1 MQSAIALASPPSD
14 LSRDRLRDVPVG
26 RPRIA
31 VAAAAAAAAPAAP
44 RPLRDLALALSSD
57 AALVA
62 DTAPGLIAP
71 DFGLQERPPLSLSVA
86 EPHVVARDPQQRMLE
101 VMRTIRDILQPA
113 AKVVRAGD
121 MIFRASQPFNTV
133 YLINAGAFKLV
144 SRSLDGREQIVSLKF
159 RGDWLGFSGIAHGRH
174 PCDAVAMDTGN
185 ISIIPYD
192 TLLQACARHP
202 EMMAVVHE
210 GMSAEITHERQSLMS
225 VCTLAS
231 LARVA
236 EFLCAWARSMH
247 QRGLRADELTL
258 RMTRADLGNFLGMTL
273 ETVSR
278 CLSKLNREGL
288 ILFGERGRRQI
299 SIPNRE
305 RLEQFVIGGS
315 MARGKLAT
323 AA

>member
-1 MQSAIALASPPSD
+1 MQSAIELDRPSE
-14 LSRDRLRDVPVG
+14 LSRERRREAPAP

-31 VAAAAAAAAPAAP
+31 PPANRSNHEPALATCAIPAGLIVPDLRPLTRVPLPAA
-44 RPLRDLALALSSD
+44 SS
-57 AALVA
+57 L
-62 DTAPGLIAP
+62 
-71 DFGLQERPPLSLSVA
+71 PPLS
-86 EPHVVARDPQQRMLE
+86 ARDPQQRMLE
-101 VMRTIRDILQPA
+101 VMRIIRDVVQPA

-121 MIFRASQPFNTV
+121 MIFRAAQPFSTV

-185 ISIIPYD
+185 ISLIPYD
-192 TLLQACARHP
+192 TLTAACARHP
-202 EMMAVVHE
+202 EMMAIVHE
-210 GMSAEITHERQSLMS
+210 AMSTEITHERQSLMS

-258 RMTRADLGNFLGMTL
+258 RMTRADLGNYLGMTL

-278 CLSKLNREGL
+278 CLSKLNREKL
-288 ILFGERGRRQI
+288 IRFGERGRRQI
-299 SIPNRE
+299 SIPSLQS
-305 RLEQFVIGGS
+305 LEQFVIGGS
-315 MARGKLAT
+315 VVRGQAPMQ
-323 AA
+323 

>member
-1 MQSAIALASPPSD
+1 MHSAIATPSSE
-14 LSRDRLRDVPVG
+14 LSRDRLRDAPAG
-26 RPRIA
+26 RPRIPL
-31 VAAAAAAAAPAAP
+31 VPAAS
-44 RPLRDLALALSSD
+44 RLAALALPPAATAVSELRPLTRPFTVATSD
-57 AALVA
+57 
-62 DTAPGLIAP
+62 T
-71 DFGLQERPPLSLSVA
+71 RPSP
-86 EPHVVARDPQQRMLE
+86 RDPHQRMLE
-101 VMRTIRDILQPA
+101 AMRIIRDLVQPS

-121 MIFRASQPFNTV
+121 MIFRAAQPFNTV

-159 RGDWLGFSGIAHGRH
+159 RGDWLGFSGIAQGRH

-192 TLLQACARHP
+192 TLTEACARHP
-202 EMMAVVHE
+202 EMMAIVHE
-210 GMSAEITHERQSLMS
+210 GMSTEITHERQSLMS

-258 RMTRADLGNFLGMTL
+258 RMTRADLGNYLGMTL

-278 CLSKLNREGL
+278 CLSRLSREGL
-288 ILFGERGRRQI
+288 IRFGERGRRQI
-299 SIPNRE
+299 SIPNLE
-305 RLEQFVIGGS
+305 RLEQFVIGGLPD
-315 MARGKLAT
+315 AGP
-323 AA
+323 AAVQ

>member
-1 MQSAIALASPPSD
+1 MHSAIATPSSD
-14 LSRDRLRDVPVG
+14 LSRDRLRDAPAG
-26 RPRIA
+26 RPRIPL
-31 VAAAAAAAAPAAP
+31 VPAAS
-44 RPLRDLALALSSD
+44 RLAALALPPAATAVSELRPLTRPFAVTTSD
-57 AALVA
+57 
-62 DTAPGLIAP
+62 T
-71 DFGLQERPPLSLSVA
+71 RPSP
-86 EPHVVARDPQQRMLE
+86 RDPHQRMLE
-101 VMRTIRDILQPA
+101 AMRIIRDLVQPS

-121 MIFRASQPFNTV
+121 MIFRAAQPFNTV

-159 RGDWLGFSGIAHGRH
+159 RGDWLGFSGIAQGRH

-192 TLLQACARHP
+192 TLTEACARHP
-202 EMMAVVHE
+202 EMMAIVHE
-210 GMSAEITHERQSLMS
+210 GMSTEITHERQSLMS

-258 RMTRADLGNFLGMTL
+258 RMTRADLGNYLGMTL

-278 CLSKLNREGL
+278 CLSRLSREGL
-288 ILFGERGRRQI
+288 IRFGERGRRQI
-299 SIPNRE
+299 SIPNLE
-305 RLEQFVIGGS
+305 RLEQFVIGGLPD
-315 MARGKLAT
+315 AGP
-323 AA
+323 AAVQ

>member
-1 MQSAIALASPPSD
+1 MHSAIALASPPSD
-14 LSRDRLRDVPVG
+14 LPRDRLRDAPAG
-26 RPRIA
+26 RPRLA
-31 VAAAAAAAAPAAP
+31 SAAPAASRPP
-44 RPLRDLALALSSD
+44 RLPRDVAIALSTED
-57 AALVA
+57 VIVA
-62 DTAPGLIAP
+62 GAAPGLIAP
-71 DFGLQERPPLSLSVA
+71 ELHALERPPLSVA
-86 EPHVVARDPQQRMLE
+86 EPRVYARDPQQRMLE
-101 VMRTIRDILQPA
+101 VMRTIRDIIQPA

-144 SRSLDGREQIVSLKF
+144 SRGLDGREQIVSLKF

>member
-1 MQSAIALASPPSD
+1 
-14 LSRDRLRDVPVG
+14 
-26 RPRIA
+26 
-31 VAAAAAAAAPAAP
+31 
-44 RPLRDLALALSSD
+44 
-57 AALVA
+57 
-62 DTAPGLIAP
+62 
-71 DFGLQERPPLSLSVA
+71 
-86 EPHVVARDPQQRMLE
+86 MLE
-101 VMRTIRDILQPA
+101 VMRVIREVVQPA

-121 MIFRASQPFNTV
+121 VIFRAAAPFTTV

-159 RGDWLGFSGIAHGRH
+159 RGDWLGFSGIASGRH
-174 PCDAVAMDTGN
+174 PCDAIAMDTGN

-192 TLLQACARHP
+192 KLTEACARHP
-202 EMMAVVHE
+202 EMMAVIHE
-210 GMSAEITHERQSLMS
+210 AMSAEITHERQSLMS

-236 EFLCAWARSMH
+236 EFLCSWARSMN

-258 RMTRADLGNFLGMTL
+258 RMTRADLGNYLGMTL

-288 ILFGERGRRQI
+288 IRFGERGRRQI
-299 SIPNRE
+299 SIPDLS

-315 MARGKLAT
+315 MMHGQ
-323 AA
+323 AAVQ

>member
-1 MQSAIALASPPSD
+1 MHNALAVAVPPSD
-14 LSRDRLRDVPVG
+14 ASRDRLRDAPAS

-31 VAAAAAAAAPAAP
+31 SSANQS
-44 RPLRDLALALSSD
+44 PLDPSSD
-57 AALVA
+57 ALTGATSSPDARPLARLAMPVA
-62 DTAPGLIAP
+62 INDPRYP
-71 DFGLQERPPLSLSVA
+71 S
-86 EPHVVARDPQQRMLE
+86 RDPQQRMLE
-101 VMRTIRDILQPA
+101 VMRVIRDVVQPT

-121 MIFRASQPFNTV
+121 LIFRSAQPFSTV
-133 YLINAGAFKLV
+133 FLINAGAFKLV

-159 RGDWLGFSGIAHGRH
+159 RGDWLGFSGIAQGRH

-185 ISIIPYD
+185 ISIIPYE
-192 TLLQACARHP
+192 TLTAACARHP

-210 GMSAEITHERQSLMS
+210 AMSAEITHERQSLMS

-258 RMTRADLGNFLGMTL
+258 RMTRADLGNYLGMTL

-278 CLSKLNREGL
+278 CLSRLNRDGL
-288 ILFGERGRRQI
+288 IRFGERGRRQI
-299 SIPNRE
+299 SIPSLVA
-305 RLEQFVIGGS
+305 LEQFVISGS
-315 MARGKLAT
+315 AGRT
-323 AA
+323 DAAAA

>member
-1 MQSAIALASPPSD
+1 MHSAIATPSSE
-14 LSRDRLRDVPVG
+14 LSRDRLRDAPAG
-26 RPRIA
+26 RPRI
-31 VAAAAAAAAPAAP
+31 
-44 RPLRDLALALSSD
+44 PLVPSASRLAALALPPAATAVSELRPLTRPFAVATSD
-57 AALVA
+57 
-62 DTAPGLIAP
+62 T
-71 DFGLQERPPLSLSVA
+71 RPSP
-86 EPHVVARDPQQRMLE
+86 RDPHQRMLE
-101 VMRTIRDILQPA
+101 AMRIIRDLVQPS

-121 MIFRASQPFNTV
+121 MIFRAAQPFNTV

-159 RGDWLGFSGIAHGRH
+159 RGDWLGFSGIAQGRH

-192 TLLQACARHP
+192 TLTEACARHP
-202 EMMAVVHE
+202 EMMAIVHE
-210 GMSAEITHERQSLMS
+210 GMSTEITHERQSLMS

-258 RMTRADLGNFLGMTL
+258 RMTRADLGNYLGMTL

-278 CLSKLNREGL
+278 CLSRLSREGL
-288 ILFGERGRRQI
+288 IRFGERGRRQI
-299 SIPNRE
+299 SIPNLE
-305 RLEQFVIGGS
+305 RLEQFVIGGLPD
-315 MARGKLAT
+315 AGP
-323 AA
+323 AAVQ

>member
-1 MQSAIALASPPSD
+1 MHSAIAIASPSSD
-14 LSRDRLRDVPVG
+14 LSRDRLRDAPAG

-31 VAAAAAAAAPAAP
+31 PLAPLSSPSSRLASLALPPAATAVSEL
-44 RPLRDLALALSSD
+44 RPLTRLPFAVSTSESRPAL
-57 AALVA
+57 
-62 DTAPGLIAP
+62 
-71 DFGLQERPPLSLSVA
+71 
-86 EPHVVARDPQQRMLE
+86 RDPHQRMLE
-101 VMRTIRDILQPA
+101 AMRIIRDLIQPS

-121 MIFRASQPFNTV
+121 MIFRAAQPFNTV

-159 RGDWLGFSGIAHGRH
+159 RGDWLGFSGIAQGRH

-192 TLLQACARHP
+192 TLTEACARHP
-202 EMMAVVHE
+202 EMMAIVHE
-210 GMSAEITHERQSLMS
+210 GMSTEITHERQSLMS

-258 RMTRADLGNFLGMTL
+258 RMTRADLGNYLGMTL

-278 CLSKLNREGL
+278 CLSRLSREGL
-288 ILFGERGRRQI
+288 IRFGERGRRQI
-299 SIPNRE
+299 SIPDLE
-305 RLEQFVIGGS
+305 RLEQFVIGGLP
-315 MARGKLAT
+315 ADGQT
-323 AA
+323 AVQ

>member
-1 MQSAIALASPPSD
+1 MAEGR
-14 LSRDRLRDVPVG
+14 SRPLTRVPL
-26 RPRIA
+26 
-31 VAAAAAAAAPAAP
+31 PAA
-44 RPLRDLALALSSD
+44 SS
-57 AALVA
+57 L
-62 DTAPGLIAP
+62 
-71 DFGLQERPPLSLSVA
+71 PPLS
-86 EPHVVARDPQQRMLE
+86 ARDPQQRMLE
-101 VMRTIRDILQPA
+101 VMRIIRDVVQPA

-121 MIFRASQPFNTV
+121 MIFRAAQPFSTV

-185 ISIIPYD
+185 ISLIPYD
-192 TLLQACARHP
+192 TLTAACARHP
-202 EMMAVVHE
+202 EMMAIVHE
-210 GMSAEITHERQSLMS
+210 AMSTEITHERQSLMS

-258 RMTRADLGNFLGMTL
+258 RMTRADLGNYLGMTL

-278 CLSKLNREGL
+278 CLSKLNREKL
-288 ILFGERGRRQI
+288 IRFGERGRRQI
-299 SIPNRE
+299 SIPSLQS
-305 RLEQFVIGGS
+305 LEQFVIGGS
-315 MARGKLAT
+315 VVRGQAPMQ
-323 AA
+323 

>member
-1 MQSAIALASPPSD
+1 MHSAIAIATANVPSD
-14 LSRDRLRDVPVG
+14 IPRDRLRESSALRARSTAG
-26 RPRIA
+26 A
-31 VAAAAAAAAPAAP
+31 SAALPTLRAPA
-44 RPLRDLALALSSD
+44 S
-57 AALVA
+57 VA
-62 DTAPGLIAP
+62 GLIAP
-71 DFGLQERPPLSLSVA
+71 ELRPLTRPSMDAPSAA
-86 EPHVVARDPQQRMLE
+86 EPSFHPRTASRDPQQRMLE
-101 VMRTIRDILQPA
+101 VMRTIRDLVQPA

-121 MIFRASQPFNTV
+121 VIFRAAQPFNTV

-159 RGDWLGFSGIAHGRH
+159 RGDWLGFSGIGSGRH

-192 TLLQACARHP
+192 KLTEACARHP
-202 EMMAVVHE
+202 EMMAIVHE
-210 GMSAEITHERQSLMS
+210 AMSAEITHERQSLMS

-236 EFLCAWARSMH
+236 EFLCAWARSMN

-258 RMTRADLGNFLGMTL
+258 RMTRADLGNYLGMTL

-288 ILFGERGRRQI
+288 IRFGERGRRQI
-299 SIPNRE
+299 TIPDLAE
-305 RLEQFVIGGS
+305 LEQFVIGGS
-315 MARGKLAT
+315 VTQGLSSVQ
-323 AA
+323 

>member
-1 MQSAIALASPPSD
+1 MHSAIATPSSD
-14 LSRDRLRDVPVG
+14 LSRDRLRDAPAG
-26 RPRIA
+26 RPRI
-31 VAAAAAAAAPAAP
+31 
-44 RPLRDLALALSSD
+44 PLVPSASRLAALALPPAATAVSELRPLTRPFTVATSD
-57 AALVA
+57 
-62 DTAPGLIAP
+62 TRPAP
-71 DFGLQERPPLSLSVA
+71 
-86 EPHVVARDPQQRMLE
+86 RDPHQRMLE
-101 VMRTIRDILQPA
+101 AMRIIRDLVQPS

-121 MIFRASQPFNTV
+121 MIFRAAQPFNTV

-159 RGDWLGFSGIAHGRH
+159 RGDWLGFSGIAQGRH

-192 TLLQACARHP
+192 TLTEACARHP
-202 EMMAVVHE
+202 EMMAIVHE
-210 GMSAEITHERQSLMS
+210 GMSTEITHERQSLMS

-258 RMTRADLGNFLGMTL
+258 RMTRADLGNYLGMTL

-278 CLSKLNREGL
+278 CLSRLSREGL
-288 ILFGERGRRQI
+288 IRFGERGRRQI
-299 SIPNRE
+299 SIPNLE
-305 RLEQFVIGGS
+305 RLEQFVIGGLPD
-315 MARGKLAT
+315 AGP
-323 AA
+323 AAVQ

>member
-1 MQSAIALASPPSD
+1 MQSAIDLDSD
-14 LSRDRLRDVPVG
+14 LSDLPRLRRRDTSSG
-26 RPRIA
+26 RPRISL
-31 VAAAAAAAAPAAP
+31 AATPSPRSAQAA
-44 RPLRDLALALSSD
+44 S
-57 AALVA
+57 AALLARAV
-62 DTAPGLIAP
+62 PGLIAP
-71 DFGLQERPPLSLSVA
+71 DLRPLTRVPPSLALA
-86 EPHVVARDPQQRMLE
+86 EPRPTARDPQERMLE
-101 VMRTIRDILQPA
+101 VMRTIRDLIEPA

-121 MIFRASQPFNTV
+121 MVFRAAQPFNTV

-159 RGDWLGFSGIAHGRH
+159 RGDWLGFSGISQGRH

-192 TLLQACARHP
+192 TLTQACARYP
-202 EMMAVVHE
+202 EMMAMVHE

-258 RMTRADLGNFLGMTL
+258 RMTRADLGNYLGMTL

-288 ILFGERGRRQI
+288 IVFGERGRRQI
-299 SIPNRE
+299 SIPSRE

-315 MARGKLAT
+315 MARGK
-323 AA
+323 AAVAA